1 MIPGAFILAVTNRGH
16 SLLPSFPPV
25 LWKAG
30 HVSAA
35 FAKLAA
41 RRAQAAFSWS
51 EFKYTAMT
59 VAD

>member
-1 MIPGAFILAVTNRGH
+1 MPGAFILAVTNRGH

-41 RRAQAAFSWS
+41 RRKLLFLGLNLNIQQ
-51 EFKYTAMT
+51 
-59 VAD
+59 